1 VDLSLG
7 SVLAL
12 QGRADEANR
21 YFEQAIERQEALEA
35 LPELCESYL
44 TRAQFMAGEGR
55 LVEAEFYLAR
65 GEGLVSLADCQPL
78 YTLLYLAEGEIHL
91 RRGRGK
97 EGKST
102 FEKALV
108 QARKLESPHQEARAL
123 AGMGRAALQE
133 KNYDSAESLLT
144 QALSICK
151 PLGAR
156 GEVTAI
162 SGVLQQLFLS
172 RGDHARAEEME
183 KLTGRTGRPG
193 DGRAEPE
200 TEASGGL
207 QDPPAFKAEIIKG
220 LTRP

>member
-1 VDLSLG
+1 MCIRD
-7 SVLAL
+7 
-12 QGRADEANR
+12 R
-21 YFEQAIERQEALEA
+21 AIERQEALEA

-65 GEGLVSLADCQPL
+65 GESLISRADCQPL
-78 YTLLYLAEGEIHL
+78 YTLLYLVEGEIHL

-97 EGKST
+97 EAKCSY
-102 FEKALV
+102 EKALS

-183 KLTGRTGRPG
+183 KLAGRTDRPCN
-193 DGRAEPE
+193 GRAERE